1 MNDFELNQ
9 RPQLPVWMKINHAGD
24 FPEKWLVLTETFLK
38 TVELLLLLKP
48 PEIAFINFDEFQGQ
62 MQIEFD
68 ARPFLTRRHAGL
80 IDRAIADY
88 KKMAW
93 SMRTDDQMP
102 FDTQDLFT
110 EKCFKVQK
118 SKLKSALPRK
128 ARSDCQ
134 EETADVRNEKQIV
147 VFGNL
152 VSEAEAEAAAASRD
166 SDVRTRYKKIM
177 VSLFESGPTR
187 PFRLPAPDWQVELD
201 ALAEKFPNF
210 ERVISSVIR
219 PHLALVTHGGLGA
232 HRMQPIF
239 LLGSSGCGK
248 NAFTRSLQKIFNV
261 TKPLHIVIAAETNG
275 MSLGGSS
282 TFFSNSS
289 PGLLF
294 ERLAYPINGH
304 GPIANPIVVIDEV
317 EKSRTKDFDPLA
329 SLYSLLEED
338 TAAVFEDQALPG
350 ISIDTSF
357 VRFILLGNE
366 SSIPEPIL
374 SRVLTFEIE
383 PLSACQLRKVSRSI
397 FEEEVDKLGIIFDKN
412 LPENVLDQA
421 QGLSLRQCKIRFQ
434 SAIGI
439 AVANQKNEIDMNSW
453 SCSNNAV
460 SSNRK
465 IGFV

>member
-1 MNDFELNQ
+1 MA
-9 RPQLPVWMKINHAGD
+9 MS
-24 FPEKWLVLTETFLK
+24 
-38 TVELLLLLKP
+38 
-48 PEIAFINFDEFQGQ
+48 
-62 MQIEFD
+62 MQ
-68 ARPFLTRRHAGL
+68 P
-80 IDRAIADY
+80 
-88 KKMAW
+88 
-93 SMRTDDQMP
+93 DDQMP

-110 EKCFKVQK
+110 TKIFKVQK
-118 SKLKSALPRK
+118 STMKKSMSQK
-128 ARSDCQ
+128 TVSECQ
-134 EETADVRNEKQIV
+134 EVSADGRNEKQVV

-152 VSEAEAEAAAASRD
+152 VSEAEAEAAAVSRD
-166 SDVRTRYKKIM
+166 SDVRTRYKKVM
-177 VSLFESGPTR
+177 ATLFESGPTR
-187 PFRLPAPDWQVELD
+187 PFRLPVPDWQLELD
-201 ALAEKFPNF
+201 ALAVKFPNF

-219 PHLALVTHGGLGA
+219 PHLALVTFGGLGA

-261 TKPLHIVIAAETNG
+261 SKPLHVVMAEQTNQ
-275 MSLGGSS
+275 MSLNGSS
-282 TFFSNSS
+282 TFFANSS

-317 EKSRTKDFDPLA
+317 EKSRAKEYDPLA

-366 SSIPEPIL
+366 ATIPEPIL

-383 PLSACQLRKVSRSI
+383 PLTPCQLRKVSRTI
-397 FEEEVDKLGIIFDKN
+397 FEEEVDKLGIVFDKK

-439 AVANQKNEIDMNSW
+439 AVSNKKSEIDMNSW

-460 SSNRK
+460 SNSRK